1 MENATQA
8 LLIVGGILLAILILS
23 IGVIIYNSH
32 SNTADAITTRWST
45 VELNKYNS
53 TFQIYEGRT
62 DVTAQEIVSLISLSQ
77 QREGA
82 ISIMISC
89 ITLLA
94 VVKTKTGTII
104 GNNNVTA
111 WDKSK
116 MTQFLSDHIVT
127 TVKKP
132 AGTTKQNTFSY
143 VTDSI
148 RYDEDGKICEIAFK
162 EN

>member
-82 ISIMISC
+82 ISIF
-89 ITLLA
+89 
-94 VVKTKTGTII
+94 VKTKTGTII

-127 TVKKP
+127 TVKNP

>member
-82 ISIMISC
+82 ISIF
-89 ITLLA
+89 
-94 VVKTKTGTII
+94 VKTKTGTII